1 MALIR
6 WEPAREMASLQQE
19 MNRLFSTFFDAPGA
33 SAANGT
39 TGSPRRWVPAMDL
52 VETDDHFVLRADLP
66 GMDESDID
74 LSLEENVLTL
84 SGERKAEH
92 EEQREGFYRLER
104 AAGTFSRSLTLP
116 RPAGGPRAE
125 REGRRGGCSRLER
138 AAGTFSRSLTLP
150 EGVEGDAINAT
161 FDKGVL
167 EVRIPKPE
175 QRKPRKLQIQVGDTP
190 AAIEGRAAEQ
200 AATS

>member
-6 WEPAREMASLQQE
+6 WEPAREINSFQQE
-19 MNRLFSTFFDAPGA
+19 MNRLFSSFFDTP
-33 SAANGT
+33 GT
-39 TGSPRRWVPAMDL
+39 TATTGPRRWIPAMD
-52 VETDDHFVLRADLP
+52 VIETDEHFVLRADLP
-66 GMDESDID
+66 GMTESDID
-74 LSLEENVLTL
+74 LSLEDHVLTV

-92 EEQREGFYRLER
+92 EARGEGYYRVER
-104 AAGTFSRSLTLP
+104 ASGS
-116 RPAGGPRAE
+116 
-125 REGRRGGCSRLER
+125 
-138 AAGTFSRSLTLP
+138 FSRSLTLP
-150 EGVEGDAINAT
+150 EGVDGDAIAAT

-175 QRKPRKLQIQVGDTP
+175 QRKPRKLQIQVGDQP